1 MGSGVRYVFRGKENV
16 KRVDTMTWSSTQDN
30 LCSDVD
36 WVFTTLHTPWSTR
49 YIPEKV
55 YKHIDINC
63 DLMVSQ
69 QINNDN
75 KYILY
80 HAEIPGDGRLKVP
93 SDRNYL
99 KLHSVEYS
107 SVNVWLTDKT
117 GAYITSLPNEKTRL
131 TLHLRKK
138 KSLQS
143 M

>member
-1 MGSGVRYVFRGKENV
+1 M
-16 KRVDTMTWSSTQDN
+16 KRVDTIRWSGTQVN
-30 LCSDVD
+30 LYSDVD

-69 QINNDN
+69 QVNNDY

-80 HAEIPGDGRLKVP
+80 HAEIPGDGGLVVP
-93 SDRNYL
+93 HEQIYL
-99 KLHSVEYS
+99 KLHSVQYS
-107 SVNVWLTDKT
+107 SINIWFTDKT
-117 GAYITSLPNEKTRL
+117 GAYVPSLPNEKSRL
-131 TLHLRKK
+131 TFHFRKK
-138 KSLQS
+138 KMPLQT